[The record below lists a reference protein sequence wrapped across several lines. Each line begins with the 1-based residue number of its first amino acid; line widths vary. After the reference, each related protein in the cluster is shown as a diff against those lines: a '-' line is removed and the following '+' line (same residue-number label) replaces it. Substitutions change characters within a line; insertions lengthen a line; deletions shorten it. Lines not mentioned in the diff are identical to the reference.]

1 MLGLKSQD
9 TEFWG
14 LGCLECLGT
23 SCMKL
28 TVNSIHTFLIMVFVH
43 GTQDV
48 RPESHK
54 TSAVQKLTVKFYFTL
69 S

>member
-1 MLGLKSQD
+1 
-9 TEFWG
+9 
-14 LGCLECLGT
+14 
-23 SCMKL
+23 MKL